1 MVGKDGPHLTPS
13 GSEGPFGRTFD
24 DLRYRE
30 TFTAVTMKE
39 FTEFL
44 AQYYNGALDRTG
56 LAGRYDFVLDYRG
69 LIDPSEER
77 STTRAVIELRRD
89 AIKQVGLQLQ
99 SVRAPLDFVVVDHL
113 EKVPT
118 EN

>member
-1 MVGKDGPHLTPS
+1 
-13 GSEGPFGRTFD
+13 
-24 DLRYRE
+24 
-30 TFTAVTMKE
+30 
-39 FTEFL
+39 
-44 AQYYNGALDRTG
+44 
-56 LAGRYDFVLDYRG
+56 
-69 LIDPSEER
+69 
-77 STTRAVIELRRD
+77 LRRD